1 MEHPFIRVGTLAPT
15 DRRVFERASLYDVR
29 EQKGTVVMAKL
40 SLTPETLR
48 REGLLNSCM
57 LFLPTHGT
65 HKPEAIDSLKSL
77 LRAALRGRRP
87 DRLGPHLQ
95 EVGQGLDFV
104 GVSILRKLTGRK
116 KLFPYVDWG
125 PGITEGAG
133 WSTWPDKTKRFS
145 VFDAYLLTEQPP
157 YHYNRV
163 RLGAERD
170 ALGCRRLE
178 LEWRWDETSRR
189 SILRTEQLMAEGIRS
204 RGFGRLRVRLDEG
217 QPVLQYP
224 AQHHH
229 LGTTRMHPDPAR
241 GVVDADARVHG
252 LANLFVGGGSVFP
265 TGGYIN
271 PTLTIAALTL
281 RLADHVRAHLE
292 RQTTV
297 TTHAG

>member
-1 MEHPFIRVGTLAPT
+1 
-15 DRRVFERASLYDVR
+15 
-29 EQKGTVVMAKL
+29 
-40 SLTPETLR
+40 
-48 REGLLNSCM
+48 
-57 LFLPTHGT
+57 
-65 HKPEAIDSLKSL
+65 
-77 LRAALRGRRP
+77 
-87 DRLGPHLQ
+87 
-95 EVGQGLDFV
+95 
-104 GVSILRKLTGRK
+104 
-116 KLFPYVDWG
+116 
-125 PGITEGAG
+125 
-133 WSTWPDKTKRFS
+133 
-145 VFDAYLLTEQPP
+145 
-157 YHYNRV
+157 
-163 RLGAERD
+163 
-170 ALGCRRLE
+170 
-178 LEWRWDETSRR
+178 
-189 SILRTEQLMAEGIRS
+189 MAEGIRS